1 MNSTQNQKK
10 NSVMNQK
17 NQKNNVK
24 ADEYAKAS
32 EHIMC
37 AISALGDK
45 AKSGDSHTKDV
56 IANLSVVLFDLK

>member
-1 MNSTQNQKK
+1 MNSTQNQRK
-10 NSVMNQK
+10 NSMM
-17 NQKNNVK
+17 NQKNNVT
-24 ADEYAKAS
+24 ANEYAKAS

-45 AKSGDSHTKDV
+45 AKNGDSHAKDV

>member
-1 MNSTQNQKK
+1 MNSTQDQKK
-10 NSVMNQK
+10 SSMMNQK

-32 EHIMC
+32 EHIMS
-37 AISALGDK
+37 AISVLGSK
-45 AKSGDSHTKDV
+45 AKSGDAHAKDV

>member
-1 MNSTQNQKK
+1 MMS
-10 NSVMNQK
+10 QK

-45 AKSGDSHTKDV
+45 AKSGDSHAKDV

>member
-1 MNSTQNQKK
+1 MNSTQNQRK
-10 NSVMNQK
+10 NSMM
-17 NQKNNVK
+17 NQKNNVT
-24 ADEYAKAS
+24 ANEYAKAS

-45 AKSGDSHTKDV
+45 AKSGDSHAKDV

>member
-10 NSVMNQK
+10 NSMMNQK
-17 NQKNNVK
+17 NQKNNVT
-24 ADEYAKAS
+24 ANEYAMAS

-45 AKSGDSHTKDV
+45 AKNGDTLAKDV

>member
-1 MNSTQNQKK
+1 MNSAQNQKK
-10 NSVMNQK
+10 NSMM

-32 EHIMC
+32 EHIMS
-37 AISALGDK
+37 AISVLGSK
-45 AKSGDSHTKDV
+45 AKSGDAHAKDV

>member
-10 NSVMNQK
+10 NSMM

-45 AKSGDSHTKDV
+45 AKGGDSHAKDV

>member
-10 NSVMNQK
+10 NSMM

-37 AISALGDK
+37 AISALGNK
-45 AKSGDSHTKDV
+45 AKSGDSHAKDV